1 MTTGLL
7 AEPQADPQ
15 LDCRLPA
22 APEGTT
28 GGGCSRPRAVCDGL
42 AGRTEDI
49 SACLLLLTFF
59 FINRL
64 LGGSFKVTE
73 QLSEKFRELC
83 VPLPLPASIPC
94 Y

>member
-1 MTTGLL
+1 MTMGLL

-22 APEGTT
+22 APAGMT

-59 FINRL
+59 L
-64 LGGSFKVTE
+64 LIDVWGAVLKL
-73 QLSEKFRELC
+73 QNN
-83 VPLPLPASIPC
+83 
-94 Y
+94 